1 MSTDSMF
8 TVRADVE
15 NEKVFGDVRLNA
27 TGTRRALRQAWF
39 EVGRHLKATANAEIL
54 RRPKGGRT
62 YFIRSRSSGKL
73 RRHVA
78 SAPGETHAN
87 MFGDLRKSL
96 GWKIRGDQG
105 GEFGYGAAPGSKVPD
120 YAGAIELGRLDGSIE
135 PRPSIGNA
143 LDASARDIEV
153 TLADHIERSLA

>member
-1 MSTDSMF
+1 MSLFDVKLDPDSK
-8 TVRADVE
+8 
-15 NEKVFGDVRLNA
+15 KVFVKLELNA

-39 EVGRHLKATANAEIL
+39 EVGRHVHRTTNREIL

-62 YFIRSRSSGKL
+62 YLVRSRSSGRR

-105 GEFGYGAAPGSKVPD
+105 GEFGYGARPGTKVPA
-120 YAGAIELGRLDGSIE
+120 YAGAIELGPPGRKDAA
-135 PRPSIGNA
+135 RPSIKNGIT
-143 LDASARDIEV
+143 ASARDIEV
-153 TLADHIERSLA
+153 TLADHIERELNG